1 MRTKNNGT
9 EYVKPKKNKEKGG
22 GIFPKR
28 IPYAILVLLMGITAA
43 AFFSMMILV
52 SIFPPDLNLIIIGIV
67 TALLVVTT
75 VLLARRRRWKRILGI
90 IIGALFIVVIGAVS
104 YYLGT
109 AYATMNKI
117 SAISNDS
124 TAETGSGASIDPTQ
138 EPFNLYIT
146 GIDRWAG
153 EQDLDRSDVNM
164 IMTIHPKTKK
174 ILLTSIPRDS
184 YVKLHTA
191 QQMDKLTHTGVY
203 GVDETVNTVED
214 WLNIDLSYYLK
225 LNFSSMRG
233 IINAIGGIDVYS
245 PVAFDSDIS
254 EYSYV
259 KGWNHLNGKQALYFA
274 RERHAFEGQD
284 SARVEN
290 QQRVVRAV
298 IDKMT
303 GSPAILLKYGEIMEV
318 AGSNLSTNMSYDEI
332 QDLVKMQMT
341 DLASWDIESQKV
353 EGEYDM
359 DYVAS
364 LSHKNKYSVYRTD
377 PESVQKC
384 LDKIYDVMHP
394 TSSELEEAEKN
405 QRQGFIDSIIKNA
418 KDRVENGKD
427 ADPAEEG

>member
-1 MRTKNNGT
+1 
-9 EYVKPKKNKEKGG
+9 
-22 GIFPKR
+22 
-28 IPYAILVLLMGITAA
+28 MGITAI

-164 IMTIHPKTKK
+164 VMTIHPKTKK

-184 YVKLHTA
+184 YVMLHTA

-214 WLNIDLSYYLK
+214 WLGIDLSYYLK

-284 SARVEN
+284 SVRVEN
-290 QQRVVRAV
+290 QQRVVKAV

-303 GSPAILLKYGEIMEV
+303 SSPAILLKYGEIMEV

-377 PESVQKC
+377 PESVQTC

-394 TSSELEEAEKN
+394 TSSELEKAEKN
-405 QRQGFIDSIIKNA
+405 QRKGFIDSIIKNA
-418 KDRVENGKD
+418 RDRVENGKE

>member
-1 MRTKNNGT
+1 MRKQNNASGYINTK
-9 EYVKPKKNKEKGG
+9 KKAKGG

-28 IPYAILVLLMGITAA
+28 IPYAILVLLMGITAI

-67 TALLVVTT
+67 MALLIVTSI
-75 VLLARRRRWKRILGI
+75 LLARRTRWKRLLGI

-117 SAISNDS
+117 SAISNES
-124 TAETGSGASIDPTQ
+124 NAETGSGASIDPTE
-138 EPFNLYIT
+138 EPFNLYVS

-164 IMTIHPKTKK
+164 IMTVNPKTKK

-184 YVKLHTA
+184 YVMLHTA
-191 QQMDKLTHTGVY
+191 RQMDKLTHTGIY

-259 KGWNHLNGKQALYFA
+259 KGWNHLDGKQALYFA

-284 SARVEN
+284 AVRVEN
-290 QQRVVRAV
+290 QQRVVKAV

-303 GSPAILLKYGEIMEV
+303 SSPAILLKYGEIMEV

-384 LDKIYDVMHP
+384 LNKIYDVMNP

-405 QRQGFIDSIIKNA
+405 QRRGFIDSILKNA
-418 KDRVENGKD
+418 RDRVENGKE
-427 ADPAEEG
+427 ADTAEEG

>member
-1 MRTKNNGT
+1 
-9 EYVKPKKNKEKGG
+9 
-22 GIFPKR
+22 
-28 IPYAILVLLMGITAA
+28 
-43 AFFSMMILV
+43 
-52 SIFPPDLNLIIIGIV
+52 
-67 TALLVVTT
+67 
-75 VLLARRRRWKRILGI
+75 
-90 IIGALFIVVIGAVS
+90 
-104 YYLGT
+104 
-109 AYATMNKI
+109 
-117 SAISNDS
+117 
-124 TAETGSGASIDPTQ
+124 
-138 EPFNLYIT
+138 
-146 GIDRWAG
+146 
-153 EQDLDRSDVNM
+153 
-164 IMTIHPKTKK
+164 
-174 ILLTSIPRDS
+174 
-184 YVKLHTA
+184 
-191 QQMDKLTHTGVY
+191 
-203 GVDETVNTVED
+203 
-214 WLNIDLSYYLK
+214 
-225 LNFSSMRG
+225 MRG

-384 LDKIYDVMHP
+384 LDKIYEVMHP

>member
-1 MRTKNNGT
+1 MRSKNNVNGNIKT
-9 EYVKPKKNKEKGG
+9 RKRAKGG
-22 GIFPKR
+22 GLFPKR
-28 IPYAILVLLMGITAA
+28 IPYAILVLLMGITAI

-67 TALLVVTT
+67 MALLIVTSI
-75 VLLARRRRWKRILGI
+75 LLARRTRWKRLLGI

-117 SAISNDS
+117 SAISNES
-124 TAETGSGASIDPTQ
+124 NAETGSGASIDPTE
-138 EPFNLYIT
+138 EPFNLYVS

-164 IMTIHPKTKK
+164 IMTVNPKTKK

-184 YVKLHTA
+184 YVMLHTA
-191 QQMDKLTHTGVY
+191 RQMDKLTHTGIY

-259 KGWNHLNGKQALYFA
+259 KGWNHLDGKQALYFA

-284 SARVEN
+284 SVRVEN
-290 QQRVVRAV
+290 QQRVVKAV

-303 GSPAILLKYGEIMEV
+303 SSPAILLKYGEIMEV

-384 LDKIYDVMHP
+384 LNKIYDVMNP

-405 QRQGFIDSIIKNA
+405 QRRGFIDSILKNA
-418 KDRVENGKD
+418 RDRVENGKE
-427 ADPAEEG
+427 ADTAEEG

>member
-9 EYVKPKKNKEKGG
+9 EYVKPKKKKEKGG

-164 IMTIHPKTKK
+164 IMTINPKTKK

-214 WLNIDLSYYLK
+214 WLNIDLNYYLK

-418 KDRVENGKD
+418 RDRVENGKE

>member
-1 MRTKNNGT
+1 MRKQNNASGYINTK
-9 EYVKPKKNKEKGG
+9 KKAKGG

-28 IPYAILVLLMGITAA
+28 IPYAILVLLMGITAI

-67 TALLVVTT
+67 MALLIVTSI
-75 VLLARRRRWKRILGI
+75 LLARRTRWKRLLGI
-90 IIGALFIVVIGAVS
+90 VIGALFIVVIGAVS

-117 SAISNDS
+117 SAISNES
-124 TAETGSGASIDPTQ
+124 NAETGSGASIDPTE
-138 EPFNLYIT
+138 EPFNLYVS

-164 IMTIHPKTKK
+164 IMTVNPKTKK

-184 YVKLHTA
+184 YVMLHTA
-191 QQMDKLTHTGVY
+191 RQMDKLTHTGIY

-259 KGWNHLNGKQALYFA
+259 KGWNHLDGKQALYFA

-284 SARVEN
+284 AVRVEN
-290 QQRVVRAV
+290 QQRVVKAV

-303 GSPAILLKYGEIMEV
+303 SSPAILLKYGEIMEV

-384 LDKIYDVMHP
+384 LNKIYDVMNP

-405 QRQGFIDSIIKNA
+405 QRRGFIDSILKNA
-418 KDRVENGKD
+418 RDRVENGKE
-427 ADPAEEG
+427 ADTAEEG

>member
-1 MRTKNNGT
+1 
-9 EYVKPKKNKEKGG
+9 
-22 GIFPKR
+22 
-28 IPYAILVLLMGITAA
+28 MGITAA

>member
-1 MRTKNNGT
+1 MRKQNNANGNINN
-9 EYVKPKKNKEKGG
+9 KKKQKGG

-284 SARVEN
+284 SVRVEN